1 LKNTKFYGGS
11 GRSYGNFMEVQ
22 EEVMEVQKKL
32 RRFYGRAGRSYG
44 GAEEAVHSL
53 IIVIVDLFKIT
64 YSTNSSTTMLRL

>member
-1 LKNTKFYGGS
+1 
-11 GRSYGNFMEVQ
+11 MEVQ